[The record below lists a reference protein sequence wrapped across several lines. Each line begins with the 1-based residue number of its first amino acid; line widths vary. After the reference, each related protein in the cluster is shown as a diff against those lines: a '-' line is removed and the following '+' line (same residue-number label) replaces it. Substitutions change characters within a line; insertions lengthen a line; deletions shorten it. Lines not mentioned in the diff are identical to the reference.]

1 MSTMEQNGGG
11 RASAGCLDVV
21 IDGVLYRATEIGM
34 VMVESGDDLAS
45 LPAYPPGSYAF
56 TAGCTAMW
64 QLGTD
69 GTWVQMIGGE

>member
-1 MSTMEQNGGG
+1 MSTMEQSGAGMAPGGL
-11 RASAGCLDVV
+11 LDVV
-21 IDGVLYRATEIGM
+21 IDGVLYRATTVGM
-34 VMVESGDDLAS
+34 VMVESGDDLES

-64 QLGTD
+64 QLGSD